1 MEMLMQVTWLGHAS
15 FLIHAAGKVI
25 YIDPYVG
32 DYTEIADLI
41 LVSHRH
47 ADHCDLEK
55 IQLIRSPDTQIL
67 TSQDC
72 ASMISGKT
80 ITLQPGDVWESKG
93 LIIEAVEA
101 YNFTRFRS
109 PGVPYHPRGIQIG
122 FIVEADGTRVYHVG
136 DTDLIPEM
144 QAIHDIDILLL
155 PIMGRATMDLA
166 EAVQTALVIHP
177 RLAIPMHWRDVDPLP
192 FKEQVEAQSDVQVLV
207 LADGD
212 IVTP

>member
-1 MEMLMQVTWLGHAS
+1 MQVTWLGHAS
-15 FLIHAAGKVI
+15 FLIHAAGKAI
-25 YIDPYVG
+25 YLDPYVG
-32 DYTEIADLI
+32 EYAEIADLI

-55 IQLIRSPDTQIL
+55 IQVIRGPDTQIV
-67 TSQDC
+67 TSRDC
-72 ASMISGKT
+72 ASVIPGEV
-80 ITLQPGDVWESKG
+80 IVLEPGDVWEAEG
-93 LIIEAVEA
+93 LVIEAVAA

-122 FIVEADGTRVYHVG
+122 FIVAADGKRVYHVG

-144 QAIHDIDILLL
+144 QDIQDIDVLLL

-166 EAVQTALVIHP
+166 EAVRTTLVIQP
-177 RLAIPMHWRDVDPLP
+177 RIVIPMHWRDVNPLP
-192 FKEQVEAQSDVQVLV
+192 FKEQVEAQSDVQALV

-212 IVTP
+212 VVNP

>member
-1 MEMLMQVTWLGHAS
+1 MQVTWLGHAS
-15 FLIHAAGKVI
+15 FLIHAAGKAI

-32 DYTEIADLI
+32 EYTKTANLI

-47 ADHCDLEK
+47 ADHCALDK
-55 IQLIRSPDTQIL
+55 IQLIRGPDTQII

-72 ASMISGKT
+72 ASVIPGDVL
-80 ITLQPGDVWESKG
+80 TLQPGNVWETNG
-93 LIIEAVEA
+93 LVVEAVEA

-109 PGVPYHPRGIQIG
+109 PGVPYHPRGTQIG
-122 FIVEADGTRVYHVG
+122 FIVTADSARVYHVG

-166 EAVQTALVIHP
+166 EAVRSALVIQP
-177 RLAIPMHWRDVDPLP
+177 RIAIPMHWRDVDPQP

-212 IVTP
+212 IITP